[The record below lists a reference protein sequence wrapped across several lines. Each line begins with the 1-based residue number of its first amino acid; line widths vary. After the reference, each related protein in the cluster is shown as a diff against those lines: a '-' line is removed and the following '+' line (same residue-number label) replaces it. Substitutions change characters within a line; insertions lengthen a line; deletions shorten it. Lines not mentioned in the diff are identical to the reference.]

1 MVSRSSRPCKQG
13 MPRMPEADYIIDRF
27 LGSDPI
33 AGTHALQELLELGD
47 SGEEALF
54 SRPITNP
61 KTVQVRRRWL
71 RYVAS
76 RQESI
81 AGRLIDR
88 MRVQDQFNDSYS

>member
-1 MVSRSSRPCKQG
+1 
-13 MPRMPEADYIIDRF
+13 MPEADQVIARF
-27 LGSDPI
+27 LGGGTI
-33 AGTHALQELLELGD
+33 AGSKALHELVALGD

-54 SRPITNP
+54 SQPIEFP
-61 KTVQVRRRWL
+61 KSVQVKRRWL

-88 MRVQDQFNDSYS
+88 NPAATKAQCEKSLQRFGKVTENSLAR